1 MSPSS
6 EIFKNTEKL
15 YYFYEVAQSGSF
27 QSAAR
32 KLGTTASALSYSVG
46 KLENITGNNI
56 FIRSKHGVKMT
67 GLGESLFLFC
77 KKFFSD
83 LEDICLHAHS
93 KKSAIPLKFGTFP
106 SIAIYLMPPLIEK
119 LKEFDNISLSLSTNR
134 STAIL
139 ESLIKK
145 DIDIALSVG
154 TFKHPNLISIQL
166 YQDDYSFYASSDTT
180 PETITNDWICKK
192 PLLYMP
198 DSCDS
203 NNRPISTYINNWKI
217 DFEKHFQLNS
227 LEVIAQFA
235 RQGLGIGIL
244 PNKTAQTYK
253 DLIKIK
259 IPGDIPLEFG
269 NHDFYLSY
277 RNDLDVS
284 QKVIQTFIHA
294 AASTITPFAE

>member
-1 MSPSS
+1 MSPSP

-15 YYFYEVAQSGSF
+15 YYFYEVAKSGSF

-46 KLENITGNNI
+46 KLENITGNNV
-56 FIRSKHGVKMT
+56 FVRNKNGVKMT
-67 GLGESLFLFC
+67 DLGDSLFLFC
-77 KKFFSD
+77 KKFFND
-83 LEDICLHAHS
+83 LEEICLHAHS
-93 KKSAIPLKFGTFP
+93 QKKVTPLRFGTFP

-119 LKEFDNISLSLSTNR
+119 LNAFDNISLSLSTNR
-134 STAIL
+134 SSAIL

-166 YQDDYSFYASSDTT
+166 YQDDYSFYSSSGTT

-203 NNRPISTYINNWKI
+203 NNRPISTYINDWKI
-217 DFEKHFQLNS
+217 EFEKHFQLNS

-253 DLIKIK
+253 DLTKIK
-259 IPGDIPLEFG
+259 IPGGIPLEFG
-269 NHDFYLSY
+269 KHDFYLSY
-277 RNDLDVS
+277 RNDLDIG
-284 QKVIQTFIHA
+284 QKVIQTFIGA
-294 AASTITPFAE
+294 AASIITPFTD